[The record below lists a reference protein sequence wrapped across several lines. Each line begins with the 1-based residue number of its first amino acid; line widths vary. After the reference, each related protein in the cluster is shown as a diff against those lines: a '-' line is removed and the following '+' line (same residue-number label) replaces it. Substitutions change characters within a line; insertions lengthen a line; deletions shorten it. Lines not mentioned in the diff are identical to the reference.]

1 MRVLLDT
8 HVFLWFITDD
18 RRLSSRAREIME
30 DPENDLLLSIASL
43 WEIAIK
49 ASLGKLT
56 LARPFG
62 ELMPHELAENAIEIL
77 PIRLDHLTTLTSLP
91 FHHRDPFDRLIVA
104 QAVVEEMPVLSGDSA
119 FSRYPA
125 RLLW

>member
-18 RRLSSRAREIME
+18 RRLSSRVREIME

-62 ELMPHELAENAIEIL
+62 ELMPHELAENAIEVL

-104 QAVVEEMPVLSGDSA
+104 QAVVEEMPVLSADSA
-119 FSRYPA
+119 FSPYPA